1 MDNLLALRVFVRI
14 VESGGF
20 AKAADAMNLPRA
32 TATKL
37 IQELEKHL
45 RIKLLHRT
53 TRQVSVTPEGAAY
66 YERAARLI
74 AELEE
79 MDEAVSN
86 SRAQLRGRIR
96 VDVGSVLANQII
108 IPALPDFRARYP
120 ELQIDLGV
128 SDRPVN
134 LIGEGVDCVIRG
146 GDLAD
151 TSMIARHLADLDWI
165 TVASPVYLNARGK
178 PQHPDALQA
187 ITPANPTSPAITHLP
202 GHAIAGYFSSL
213 SGRAFPLEFHKDG
226 ERILVHGD
234 AVVAVNESTAHLNTL
249 LAGVG
254 IGQTFRFAVEPWLR
268 TGQLQQVLPD
278 WTRPH
283 HPLHLLYPMNR
294 HRSAKLLAFADWIQ
308 DVFAPFNCRGR

>member
-14 VESGGF
+14 VDAGGF

-37 IQELEKHL
+37 IQDLEKHL
-45 RIKLLHRT
+45 RVKLLHRT

-86 SRAQLRGRIR
+86 ARAQLRGRIR
-96 VDVGSVLANQII
+96 VDVGSVLANQIL
-108 IPALPDFRARYP
+108 IPALPDLRARYP
-120 ELQIDLGV
+120 ELHVDLGV

-146 GDLAD
+146 GDLPD
-151 TSMIARHLADLDWI
+151 TSMVARHLADLDWV
-165 TVASPVYLNARGK
+165 TVASPVYLKARGE
-178 PQHPDALQA
+178 PTHPDDLQ
-187 ITPANPTSPAITHLP
+187 TQPARPDDTARLP

-213 SGRAFPLEFHKDG
+213 TGRAFALEFHKDG
-226 ERILVHGD
+226 ERRLVQAD
-234 AVVAVNESTAHLNTL
+234 PAVAVNESTAHLSTL

-254 IGQTFRFAVEPWLR
+254 IGQTFRFAAQPWLDN
-268 TGQLQQVLPD
+268 GQLRQVLPD

-283 HPLHLLYPMNR
+283 HPLHLLYPLNR
-294 HRSAKLLAFADWIQ
+294 HRSAKLLAFADWAQ
-308 DVFAPFNCRGR
+308 GVFAPFDRRKG

>member
-14 VESGGF
+14 VDAGGF

-37 IQELEKHL
+37 IQDLEKQL
-45 RIKLLHRT
+45 RVRLLHRT

-96 VDVGSVLANQII
+96 VDVGSVLANRIV
-108 IPALPDFRARYP
+108 IPALPDLRARYP
-120 ELQIDLGV
+120 ELQVDLGV

-146 GDLAD
+146 GELAD
-151 TSMIARHLADLDWI
+151 TSMVARHLADLDWV
-165 TVASPVYLNARGK
+165 TVASPVYLNARGE
-178 PQHPDALQA
+178 PAHPNDLQPRQA
-187 ITPANPTSPAITHLP
+187 GGADPAVLP

-226 ERILVHGD
+226 ERILVS
-234 AVVAVNESTAHLNTL
+234 AEPAVAVNESTAHLSTL

-254 IGQTFRFAVEPWLR
+254 IGQTFRFAAAPWLR
-268 TGQLQQVLPD
+268 DGQLRQVLPD

-283 HPLHLLYPMNR
+283 HPLHLLYPVNR

-308 DVFAPFNCRGR
+308 GVFAPFDYRKV